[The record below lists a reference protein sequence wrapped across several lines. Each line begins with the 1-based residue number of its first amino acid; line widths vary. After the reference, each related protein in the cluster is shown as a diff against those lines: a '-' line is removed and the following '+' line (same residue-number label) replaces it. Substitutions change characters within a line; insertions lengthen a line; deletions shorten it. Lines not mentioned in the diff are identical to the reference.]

1 MPAVRYDVYVDVLFA
16 NCLIT
21 DYWLLSLTGMVLR
34 RSATRRRK
42 LLSAACGACMTLFL
56 LLALRMPQA
65 FMILAGYG
73 VIQPL
78 LLWLTYRIRRMQEF
92 ICGCACMFFLA
103 ILYGGFISFLQEK
116 IGWFREHALAMPAIA
131 VIGAVL
137 YESICMLVKRLQ
149 SRARVRMV
157 EDSRRYEAHFRID
170 DVKIAC
176 IGMLD
181 TGNRLYEP
189 IRGVP
194 AAVLESSLF
203 PEKKRGLPMAVIPYH
218 SLGCPNGML
227 YGYTAKEVCLK
238 PIDAEAPTV
247 FLEEMLVALY
257 DGRLSHEGSYRLLL
271 HPDFFLETDSE

>member
-1 MPAVRYDVYVDVLFA
+1 MRYEVYVDVLFA

-34 RSATRRRK
+34 RSATRRRR

-56 LLALRMPQA
+56 LLVLKMPQVLLL
-65 FMILAGYG
+65 LAGYG
-73 VIQPL
+73 VIQPV
-78 LLWLTYRIRRMQEF
+78 LLWMTYRLKRTQEF
-92 ICGCACMFFLA
+92 TCGCACMFFLA

-116 IGWFREHALAMPAIA
+116 IGWFREHALAMPVIA

-137 YESICMLVKRLQ
+137 YEGVCMLVKRLQ
-149 SRARVRMV
+149 MRARVRQV

-170 DVKIAC
+170 GTVIDCV
-176 IGMLD
+176 GMLD

-203 PEKKRGLPMAVIPYH
+203 PEKERGLPKAVIPYH
-218 SLGCPNGML
+218 SLGCQNGIL
-227 YGYTAKEVCLK
+227 YGYAAKEVCLK
-238 PIDAEAPTV
+238 PLDGETPAV

-257 DGRLSHEGSYRLLL
+257 DGRLSAEGSYRLLL
-271 HPDFFLETDSE
+271 HPDFFLGTDPE